1 MFLSNSRGLY
11 KKIDLRILLK
21 KVFNQLHRI
30 YTDVIPLMTN
40 ANKSR
45 LQMLAARGGFNSGD
59 KIKWETLYT
68 EHEKDIAAFKWI

>member
-1 MFLSNSRGLY
+1 
-11 KKIDLRILLK
+11 
-21 KVFNQLHRI
+21 
-30 YTDVIPLMTN
+30 MTN

-68 EHEKDIAAFKWI
+68 EHEKDIAAFKCYIGVCQTSCRDHITLHLQL